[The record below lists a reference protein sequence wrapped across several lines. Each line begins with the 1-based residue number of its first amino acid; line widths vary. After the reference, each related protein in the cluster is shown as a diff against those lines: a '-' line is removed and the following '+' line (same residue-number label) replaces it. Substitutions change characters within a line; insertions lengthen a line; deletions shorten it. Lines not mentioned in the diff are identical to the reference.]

1 MINMVVLTF
10 INKIWRRDETKKTDQ
25 KDEQVR
31 KFTKQAIKKY
41 GKTLRRLAY
50 E

>member
-1 MINMVVLTF
+1 MVTLTF
-10 INKIWRRDETKKTDQ
+10 INKIWRREKTKKTNES

-31 KFTKQAIKKY
+31 KITKQAIKKY
-41 GKTLRRLAY
+41 EKTLRRLAY

>member
-1 MINMVVLTF
+1 MVVLKF
-10 INKIWRRDETKKTDQ
+10 IHKIWKRDEPKKAKTS

-31 KFTKQAIKKY
+31 KITKHAIKKY
-41 GKTLRRLAY
+41 EKALRRLAY

>member
-1 MINMVVLTF
+1 MVVLTF
-10 INKIWRRDETKKTDQ
+10 INKIWRREDSKKTNE
-25 KDEQVR
+25 KDEKVR

>member
-1 MINMVVLTF
+1 MVVLKF
-10 INKIWRRDETKKTDQ
+10 INKIWRRDDSKKTGKS

-31 KFTKQAIKKY
+31 KITKQAIKKY
-41 GKTLRRLAY
+41 EKTLRRLAY

>member
-1 MINMVVLTF
+1 MVVLKF
-10 INKIWRRDETKKTDQ
+10 INKIWRREEPKKQ
-25 KDEQVR
+25 NEKDEKVR

-41 GKTLRRLAY
+41 EKTLRRLAY